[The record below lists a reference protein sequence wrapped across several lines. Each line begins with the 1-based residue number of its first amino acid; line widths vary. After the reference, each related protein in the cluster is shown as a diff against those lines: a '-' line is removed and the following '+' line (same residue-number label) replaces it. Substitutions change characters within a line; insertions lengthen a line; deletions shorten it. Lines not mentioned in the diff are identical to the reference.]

1 MHLLPFCCALALAPP
16 LLGQPDD
23 RLAGLA
29 SRPGLFLGEGLTD
42 TASHPRATGTL
53 KAILLFARF
62 PDAQDED
69 RTPQALYDHL
79 VPGAVT
85 FFRDASYGRLELKVD
100 ARYRWYPVKG
110 KSTDPG
116 YDCSRHA
123 SHKAYV
129 AEVMAAADPDVDFG
143 GCDVVYV
150 VASKNKGTPISPTLH
165 CDRGRGIPA
174 DGNEIRHAVTF
185 GNDSRKENWG
195 WQTLVHETG
204 HILGLPD
211 LYRFDRAGGGYKDVH
226 RFVGGWD
233 PMGYQGHGSDFLAW
247 HKLKCSWL
255 DERDVAVV
263 KEGEVTREIAP
274 IRASRGLRALVAPV
288 SDSEAYVAE
297 VKPLCA
303 ARDAVGVLIYR
314 VATRVESGKGPIR
327 VMPAVPDDDTRH
339 PDLFRSYIA
348 LYNALYFEGG
358 HFEDA
363 ASKVRI
369 NVQKKTASGF
379 QIQVS
384 R

>member
-1 MHLLPFCCALALAPP
+1 MRLLLVCCALALTHP
-16 LLGQPDD
+16 LHGQHGN
-23 RLAGLA
+23 RIAGLA
-29 SRPGLFLGEGLTD
+29 SRPDIFLSEGLTD
-42 TASHPRATGTL
+42 TAMHPRATGTI
-53 KAILLFARF
+53 KAIMLFARF

-69 RTPQALYDHL
+69 RTPQELYDHL
-79 VPGAVT
+79 VPGAVK
-85 FFRDASYGRLELKVD
+85 FFRDASCGRLELKVD
-100 ARYRWYPVKG
+100 ARTQWYSMKG

-116 YDCSRHA
+116 YDGSRHE

-129 AEVMAAADPDVDFG
+129 AEVMAAADKDVDFG
-143 GCDVVYV
+143 GCSIVYV

-165 CDRGRGIPA
+165 CDKGRGIPA

-185 GNDSRKENWG
+185 GNDSRKEKWG

-211 LYRFDRAGGGYKDVH
+211 LYSFDRGGGGYKDVH

-233 PMGYQGHGSDFLAW
+233 PMGYQGHGSDFLVW

-255 DERDVAVV
+255 DETDVAVV
-263 KEGEVTREIAP
+263 KEGSVTREVAP
-274 IRASRGLRALVAPV
+274 SRANQGLKALVVPI
-288 SDSEAYVAE
+288 SESEAYVAE
-297 VKPLCA
+297 VKHLCA
-303 ARDAVGVLIYR
+303 ARDAVGVLVYR
-314 VATRVESGKGPIR
+314 VSTRVESGKGPIR
-327 VMPAVPDDDTRH
+327 VLPAIPDDDTGN
-339 PDLFRSYIA
+339 PDLSRSYIA

-363 ASKVRI
+363 AGKVRI
-369 NVQKKTASGF
+369 DVQKKTASGF